1 MLLKRKLLVALNI
14 FVFST
19 ALALA
24 APPSASVADYGAVG
38 DGVTNDTAAF
48 NQCLASNTIC
58 WVNPARIYAV
68 GDVQINNGNRL
79 IGLASIEYGTSTAAT
94 ASARPV
100 LIGVAGAT
108 NVLNVAAVSKGAA
121 IDGIFIDCKSSSIN
135 GISGGSFQLIVTD
148 ATIVG
153 CANGI
158 GGSAYTGGI
167 HIMNT
172 TFGGNTTGLANIVD
186 SFVLNADFANNASNG
201 IYLGAGSNANTIV
214 NCRFEWNQGFGIL
227 SYGGTEANS
236 ISNSLFDRNY
246 SAGLG
251 LIGVTGMTVSN
262 SVFYRNGRN
271 NVGPDQNAQIYVSG
285 SKNISISGGLSKV
298 GRDDGGT
305 GTYTPAYVFSYDAGS
320 PSSNITISG
329 FATSGLF
336 NATTNPTGSYT
347 TAPVQGTEPAVGYS
361 VLGVN
366 DIATTLPA
374 IAGITAFASGGQAN
388 ATQLSASV
396 NTVSTASAANASVKL
411 TPCVAGRQQTVANL
425 GANSI
430 QVFGTSPNTINNV
443 ATGTGVAQAAGKI
456 ATYVCTGSGNWT
468 RLLSN

>member
-1 MLLKRKLLVALNI
+1 MLLTRQLLVTLSACM
-14 FVFST
+14 VST
-19 ALALA
+19 TFALA

-38 DGVTNDTAAF
+38 DGVTNDTTAF
-48 NQCLASNTIC
+48 NQCLSGNTIC
-58 WVNPARIYAV
+58 WVNPAKIYAV
-68 GDVQINNGNRL
+68 KDVVINNGNRL
-79 IGLASIEYGTSTAAT
+79 IGLANIEYGTSTAAT

-100 LIGVAGAT
+100 LIGFAGAT
-108 NVLNVAAVSKGAA
+108 NVLNVSAVSKGAA
-121 IDGIFIDCKSSSIN
+121 IDGIFIDCKSNSVN
-135 GISGGSFQLIVTD
+135 GISGGSFQLIVND

-172 TFGGNTTGLANIVD
+172 TLGGNTTGLANIVD
-186 SFVLNADFANNASNG
+186 SFVMNADFANNASNG

-262 SVFYRNGRN
+262 SVFFRNGRN
-271 NVGPDQNAQIYVSG
+271 NVAPDQNTQIYVSG

-298 GRDDGGT
+298 GQDDGGT
-305 GTYTPAYVFSYDAGS
+305 GTYTPAYVFSYDPGS

-347 TAPVQGTEPAVGYS
+347 TAPVEGTEPAAGYS

-374 IAGITAFASGGQAN
+374 IAGITAFASGGQTN

-411 TPCVAGRQQTVANL
+411 TPCIAGRQQTIANL

-430 QVFGTSPNTINNV
+430 QVFGSSPNTINGI

>member
-1 MLLKRKLLVALNI
+1 MLLKRKLLVALNAY
-14 FVFST
+14 VVST
-19 ALALA
+19 TVALA

-38 DGVTNDTAAF
+38 DGVTNDTTAF
-48 NQCLASNTIC
+48 NQCLSSNTIC
-58 WVNPARIYAV
+58 WVNPAKTYAV
-68 GDVQINNGNRL
+68 GDVQVNNGNRL
-79 IGLASIEYGTSTAAT
+79 IGLASVEYGTSTAAT
-94 ASARPV
+94 ASARPILV
-100 LIGVAGAT
+100 GVAGAT
-108 NVLNVAAVSKGAA
+108 NVLNVSGVTKGAA
-121 IDGIFIDCKSSSIN
+121 IDGIYIDCKGTGAN
-135 GISGGSFQLIVTD
+135 GISGGSFQLIVSD
-148 ATIVG
+148 ATIIG
-153 CANGI
+153 CAVGI
-158 GGSAYTGGI
+158 GGSAYSGEL
-167 HIMNT
+167 HITNT
-172 TFGGNTTGLANIVD
+172 TFGSNGTGLANVVD
-186 SFVLNADFANNASNG
+186 SFVLNADFANNAGDG
-201 IYLGAGSNANTIV
+201 IYLGTGSNANTIV
-214 NCRFEWNQGFGIL
+214 NCRFEWNQGFGIE

-246 SAGLG
+246 YAGLG
-251 LIGVTGMTVSN
+251 LSGVTGMTISN

-271 NVGPDQNAQIYVSG
+271 NTAPNQNAQIYING

-298 GRDDGGT
+298 GQDDGGT
-305 GTYTPAYVFSYDAGS
+305 GTNTPAYVFSYDTGS

-336 NATTNPTGSYT
+336 NASTNPTGSYT
-347 TAPVQGTEPAVGYS
+347 TAPVEGTEPVQGYS

-374 IAGITAFASGGQAN
+374 IAGITAFASGGQTN
-388 ATQLSASV
+388 ATQLSGSV

-425 GANSI
+425 GANAI
-430 QVFGTSPNTINNV
+430 QVFGTSPNTINGV